1 MPVYF
6 LNKKLAETMTNNFV
20 VAGPKCGK
28 QSKDL
33 QNAFV
38 SCLKKKMLTA
48 PPQEYLHIIIMFT
61 YTHNILEEWLTN

>member
-33 QNAFV
+33 
-38 SCLKKKMLTA
+38 
-48 PPQEYLHIIIMFT
+48 
-61 YTHNILEEWLTN
+61 